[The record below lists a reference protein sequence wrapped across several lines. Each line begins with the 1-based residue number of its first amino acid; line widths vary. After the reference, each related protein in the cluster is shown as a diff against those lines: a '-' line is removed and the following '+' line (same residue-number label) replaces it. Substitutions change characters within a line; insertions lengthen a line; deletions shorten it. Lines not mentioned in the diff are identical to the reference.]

1 MAGLTPKR
9 EAFCQQYVV
18 DHNATQA
25 AIRAGYS
32 DATAQQQGSR
42 LLLDVV
48 VQARIAALQAE
59 VAERNE
65 VTVDS
70 IVAELEEARNQAI
83 TTGQSS
89 AAVQASMGK
98 AKVCGLLVDRYRD
111 ENQHQSEADLIRM
124 AAKEGPL
131 AGAAILNMVD
141 SGRGMTG
148 ELLDEAFGDEP
159 EKRAAVLA
167 ALDEIRKSGAQLH

>member
-32 DATAQQQGSR
+32 DAAAQQQGSR

-89 AAVQASMGK
+89 AAVQASTGK

-111 ENQHQSEADLIRM
+111 ETNTSPKPTLSAWRPRKVRLRE
-124 AAKEGPL
+124 PL
-131 AGAAILNMVD
+131 F
-141 SGRGMTG
+141 STWST
-148 ELLDEAFGDEP
+148 
-159 EKRAAVLA
+159 AV
-167 ALDEIRKSGAQLH
+167 GV